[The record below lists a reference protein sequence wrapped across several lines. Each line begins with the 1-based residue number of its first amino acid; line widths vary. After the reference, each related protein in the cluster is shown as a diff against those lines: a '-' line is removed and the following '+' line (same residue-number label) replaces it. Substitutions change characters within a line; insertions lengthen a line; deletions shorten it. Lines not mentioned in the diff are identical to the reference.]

1 MTWQDDIKEYLSS
14 QGVPWEESADLMEV
28 ASKCDVVYQTRIQR
42 ERFGDRINLYNEAR
56 GKYIVDPKVMSVLP
70 EHGVVLHPL
79 PRLDEVRRFCFL
91 LCKCLVRWTSIA
103 LEGPEV
109 CLYEMHGKSV
119 QPSVGPVIRCM
130 YGYQ

>member
-42 ERFGDRINLYNEAR
+42 ERFGDRIDLYNEAR

-79 PRLDEVRRFCFL
+79 PRLDEVRRFCIL
-91 LCKCLVRWTSIA
+91 LCKCLIRWTSIA

-109 CLYEMHGKSV
+109 CLYEMHGNSV
-119 QPSVGPVIRCM
+119 QTSVGPVIRGM
-130 YGYQ
+130 YGYR